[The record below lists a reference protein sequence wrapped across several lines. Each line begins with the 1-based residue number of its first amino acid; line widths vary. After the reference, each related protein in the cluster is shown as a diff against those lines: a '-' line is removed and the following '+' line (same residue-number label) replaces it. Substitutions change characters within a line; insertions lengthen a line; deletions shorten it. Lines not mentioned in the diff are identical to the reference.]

1 MNLYA
6 LDLIVCRSSRI
17 VEDTTKN
24 KISTFCHVPP
34 SHVISVHDV
43 SNIYHVP
50 LILVKQGIHGILKN
64 RLHLINMASEP
75 DLGQWENMA
84 RVEDD
89 HSKVTRIAIV
99 GKYTQNADSY
109 LSVTLSLRHAG
120 IHLGQHVHI
129 SWLEASD
136 LEEDTKT
143 AEQTKYDEAWKTI
156 S

>member
-1 MNLYA
+1 M
-6 LDLIVCRSSRI
+6 CRSSRI
-17 VEDTTKN
+17 VEDATKN
-24 KISTFCHVPP
+24 KISAFCHVPP

-50 LILVKQGIHGILKN
+50 LILVKQGIHSILKS
-64 RLHLINMASEP
+64 RLQLLNMAPEP
-75 DLGQWENMA
+75 DLGQWESMA

-120 IHLGQHVHI
+120 IHLKQHVHM
-129 SWLEASD
+129 SWVEAAD
-136 LEEDTKT
+136 LEEDTKST
-143 AEQTKYDEAWKTI
+143 EQAKYDEAWRAI